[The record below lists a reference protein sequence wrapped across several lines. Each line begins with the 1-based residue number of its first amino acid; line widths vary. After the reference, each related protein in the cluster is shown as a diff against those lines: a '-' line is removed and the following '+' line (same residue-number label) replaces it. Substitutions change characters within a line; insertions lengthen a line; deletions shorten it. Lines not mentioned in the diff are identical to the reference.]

1 VGERNTGGSGRDR
14 LRFVSNLDLRLMF
27 RVQARDVTGLEF
39 VPERLPDGSVV
50 LRAVVLG
57 RVERIRRFLRRWM
70 TA

>member
-1 VGERNTGGSGRDR
+1 VSGNTGGSGRNR

-27 RVQARDVTGLEF
+27 RVQARSVTGLEF